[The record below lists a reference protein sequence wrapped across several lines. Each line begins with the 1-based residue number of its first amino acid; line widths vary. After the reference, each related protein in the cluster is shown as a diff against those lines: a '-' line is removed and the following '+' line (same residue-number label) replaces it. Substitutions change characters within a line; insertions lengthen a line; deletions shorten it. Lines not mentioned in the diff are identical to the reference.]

1 MPDALGVAAGAM
13 MKLGARLSGRT
24 PRLTPD
30 LVEIYRHDWAYDS
43 SRAARELG
51 YAPRSLA
58 SGLEETF
65 AWLRTTAEWPRSSRS
80 AGA

>member
-1 MPDALGVAAGAM
+1 MPDPLAKLAGAA
-13 MKLGARLSGRT
+13 MKLGARLTGGV

-51 YAPRSLA
+51 YRPRPLA
-58 SGLEETF
+58 EGLAETF
-65 AWLRTTAEWPRSSRS
+65 RWLRATSAWP
-80 AGA
+80 G